1 MEKEAFE
8 MHSHLYGK
16 VVTMDDRFE
25 SKHVW
30 SEELALKNKGRW
42 IPQEVIMEKF
52 TLDSMNDNL
61 IVKVKPIVHFKT
73 SLEISGYKKELP
85 ITITADFT
93 DVPEDQHEMFLQAF
107 KVMYKI
113 R

>member
-8 MHSHLYGK
+8 MYSHLYGK
-16 VVTMDDRFE
+16 VVTRDDRFE
-25 SKHVW
+25 SKHIW
-30 SEELALKNKGRW
+30 SEELALKNRGRW

-73 SLEISGYKKELP
+73 SLEISGYRKELP

-93 DVPEDQHEMFLQAF
+93 DVPDDQHEMFLQTF